1 MYHFL
6 DRPVASLA
14 TADHLLLD
22 GLRAWALARALNR
35 DTLGAV
41 AARAAPL
48 GETGAAEAL
57 DDAMTLL
64 DDAGTGPL
72 MLQRPCHG
80 TVEEDEA
87 VLLAIARLAQ
97 AGSLDAATAAEDDG
111 VSIRDIRFGPFGSP
125 VFDRNG
131 DQDEGVQRIMAVVCG
146 KFWADPNPV
155 RPAPPAAVGPARRR

>member
-97 AGSLDAATAAEDDG
+97 AGSLDAATAALTHLAEARAAKP
-111 VSIRDIRFGPFGSP
+111 I
-125 VFDRNG
+125 
-131 DQDEGVQRIMAVVCG
+131 ALLL
-146 KFWADPNPV
+146 AD
-155 RPAPPAAVGPARRR
+155 AARRLGEATLARR